1 MPFLLTRLC
10 TAMLLGSTLVGCA
23 AVVKTPYQAPAV
35 QTPTQFQYDKATS
48 QQRQQALYA
57 DQWWTLFGDAQLNQ
71 LVDAVLAKNANLA
84 VAGMTL
90 KQARLQAELAENQ
103 QKIRVSSSQTDALLT
118 P

>member
-1 MPFLLTRLC
+1 VQLWLKHLIKHQRYRRRLSFSTKV
-10 TAMLLGSTLVGCA
+10 TA
-23 AVVKTPYQAPAV
+23 
-35 QTPTQFQYDKATS
+35 

-71 LVDAVLAKNANLA
+71 LVDAVLAKNADLA

-103 QKIRVSSSQTDALLT
+103 QKPRVNSTVSTGHQFDLN
-118 P
+118 